1 MRGAPYP
8 TMTSGL
14 SFLIAA
20 RRCEI
25 DELEQ
30 LARTSALVDAVSRF
44 AHALQRERG
53 ASNLLLASRG
63 TRFADVRKALVHD
76 SLQHEQ
82 QTRAAFDALDLSPM
96 RNGTRLFSRIAFVLH
111 DLDALP
117 TLRARI
123 DTLALSAPEATAAFV
138 RLIGGLLAVVFEAA
152 DSATDPQISRA
163 LVALFNLMQGKEFA
177 GQERAHGSACFAAGH
192 ADAARQ
198 QQWLQLIEL
207 QERSFQVAAGF
218 WSPAIQSDWLA
229 LEQASSMAEL
239 ERLRR
244 IGCALRAGASLDP
257 ELAQRWYDACTRRI
271 DGMRTVEEALAAWLH
286 RLCESRIADAQ
297 AELRDQQ
304 VLLARL
310 EQGQPAPS
318 PTGAAP
324 IGPQMERS
332 VLALLQE
339 QTQRLQAMGDE
350 LETARAALT
359 ERKEIERAKGLLMAH
374 RRLTEDEAY
383 KMLRQT
389 AMQQNRRVSDVARA
403 VLAMADYLPAPPAP
417 G

>member
-1 MRGAPYP
+1 
-8 TMTSGL
+8 MTSGL

-20 RRCEI
+20 RQCEI

-63 TRFADVRKALVHD
+63 TRFADVLEALVHD

-82 QTRAAFDALDLSPM
+82 QVRAAFDALDLSPM

-111 DLDALP
+111 GLDTLP
-117 TLRARI
+117 GLRARI
-123 DTLALSAPEATAAFV
+123 GALALGPQEATAAFV

-152 DSATDPQISRA
+152 DGATDPQISRA

-198 QQWLQLIEL
+198 QQWLHLIEL
-207 QERSFQVAAGF
+207 QERSFQVAADF
-218 WSPAIQSDWLA
+218 WSPAIQSAWLA
-229 LEQASSMAEL
+229 LAQASTMAEL

-257 ELAQRWYDACTRRI
+257 ELAQRWYDTCTHRI

-286 RLCESRIADAQ
+286 QLCESRIADAQ

-304 VLLARL
+304 ALQARL
-310 EQGQPAPS
+310 EAGPAVP
-318 PTGAAP
+318 AATP
-324 IGPQMERS
+324 ATAEATAYGPQVERS

-389 AMQQNRRVSDVARA
+389 AMQQNRRVADVARA
-403 VLAMADYLPAPPAP
+403 VLAMADYLPAPPTA